1 MPAYTLYTWIARHL
15 GIRPRLE
22 RVCVHYLLFLMVAT
36 TKHSLEEAARFSAM
50 NKSQFSKFLKSHRQT
65 SVYTLESLSK
75 TQARRLSKV
84 LKPSQGLPWKMVVI
98 IDATLQSRS
107 SLHPKNAQRFNHG
120 QGFVL
125 GHQWTNIVLILN
137 EMLIPLSP
145 IAFYSRSYCREKNL
159 VYVSEH
165 DRVVD
170 YLANLDLEEYIGS
183 HDSRDVVVLTDSG
196 YDNKHIEKTIA
207 DKNWMFIIALKK
219 KRSVKSEHIYAT
231 TPKSKQWSQVC
242 QFFRNHRRL
251 KWKTIRLTTNG
262 TKRKR
267 MEFRIRST
275 RAYLRHVGQVQ
286 LVCSEPRKRP
296 EGRRRYFACN
306 DMRVTARQIMLGYRL
321 RWAVELFHKSVK
333 QHLGFEEV
341 STSGFDSVISHVHWV
356 YCAYLLLHMSPPGVS
371 DQDKSLGDKQRQ
383 LRKYIEDKKKR
394 RILQKLT
401 RFGGV
406 QQLKDEIR
414 LALGEVA

>member
-1 MPAYTLYTWIARHL
+1 M
-15 GIRPRLE
+15 
-22 RVCVHYLLFLMVAT
+22 
-36 TKHSLEEAARFSAM
+36 
-50 NKSQFSKFLKSHRQT
+50 
-65 SVYTLESLSK
+65 
-75 TQARRLSKV
+75 
-84 LKPSQGLPWKMVVI
+84 
-98 IDATLQSRS
+98 
-107 SLHPKNAQRFNHG
+107 
-120 QGFVL
+120 
-125 GHQWTNIVLILN
+125 
-137 EMLIPLSP
+137 
-145 IAFYSRSYCREKNL
+145 
-159 VYVSEH
+159 
-165 DRVVD
+165 
-170 YLANLDLEEYIGS
+170 
-183 HDSRDVVVLTDSG
+183 
-196 YDNKHIEKTIA
+196 
-207 DKNWMFIIALKK
+207 
-219 KRSVKSEHIYAT
+219 KSEHLYAI

-251 KWKTIRLTTNG
+251 KWKTIRLMTNG

-275 RAYLRHVGQVQ
+275 RAYLRHVGPVQ
-286 LVCSEPRKRP
+286 LVCSEPSKRP
-296 EGRRRYFACN
+296 ESRRRYLACN

-356 YCAYLLLHMSPPGVS
+356 YCVYLLLHMSPPGVS

-394 RILQKLT
+394 RLLQKLT